1 MVQTKLTIIGW
12 QRYMSFLGNI
22 AAAQS
27 AKAIGK
33 YNQSVYNQQA
43 NLQKAKKA
51 AVREEIYKTV
61 EKPRLLD
68 LQDQQY
74 SKFFVDALNTGA
86 EFREGTT
93 PFLVGLKN
101 KQLQSFDLA
110 MADYN
115 SKVAV
120 TDQINQSLLIEA
132 RGRGEEFKG
141 KMTANTQYM
150 AALGSLLSMG
160 SQSQQAGRLV
170 IT

>member
-1 MVQTKLTIIGW
+1 
-12 QRYMSFLGNI
+12 MSFLGNI

-33 YNQSVYNQQA
+33 YNASVAYQEAQYER
-43 NLQKAKKA
+43 KKA

-150 AALGSLLSMG
+150 AAVGSLLSMG

>member
-1 MVQTKLTIIGW
+1 
-12 QRYMSFLGNI
+12 MSFLGNL
-22 AAAQS
+22 AAAGS

-33 YNQSVYNQQA
+33 YNASVAYEEAQYER
-43 NLQKAKKA
+43 KKA

-150 AALGSLLSMG
+150 AAVGSILTMG

-170 IT
+170 IS

>member
-1 MVQTKLTIIGW
+1 
-12 QRYMSFLGNI
+12 MSFLGNL
-22 AAAQS
+22 AAAGS

-33 YNQSVYNQQA
+33 YNASVAYQEAQYER
-43 NLQKAKKA
+43 KKA
-51 AVREEIYKTV
+51 AVREEIYRTV

-68 LQDQQY
+68 QQDQQY
-74 SKFFVDALNTGA
+74 SDFFVQALNTGA
-86 EFREGTT
+86 EFREGTS

-115 SKVAV
+115 SKTAV

-150 AALGSLLSMG
+150 AAVGSILTMG

-170 IT
+170 IS

>member
-1 MVQTKLTIIGW
+1 
-12 QRYMSFLGNI
+12 MSFLGNI

-33 YNQSVYNQQA
+33 YNASVAYQEA
-43 NLQKAKKA
+43 EYERKKA
-51 AVREEIYKTV
+51 AIKEKVYNTV
-61 EKPRLLD
+61 ERPRLLD
-68 LQDQQY
+68 QQDRQY
-74 SKFFVDALNTGA
+74 SNFFVDALNTGA

-150 AALGSLLSMG
+150 AAVGSLLTMG

>member
-1 MVQTKLTIIGW
+1 
-12 QRYMSFLGNI
+12 MSFIGNL
-22 AAAQS
+22 AAAS
-27 AKAIGK
+27 GAKAIGK
-33 YNQSVYNQQA
+33 YNSSVAYQEAQYER
-43 NLQKAKKA
+43 KKA
-51 AVREEIYKTV
+51 AIKEKVYKTV
-61 EKPRLLD
+61 ERPRLLD
-68 LQDQQY
+68 QQDQQF
-74 SKFFVDALNTGA
+74 SNFFVQSLRSGA
-86 EFREGTT
+86 EFREGDT
-93 PFLVGLKN
+93 PMLVAIKN

-110 MADYN
+110 VADYN

-150 AALGSLLSMG
+150 ATVGSLLTMG

>member
-1 MVQTKLTIIGW
+1 
-12 QRYMSFLGNI
+12 MSFLGNI

-33 YNQSVYNQQA
+33 YNASVAYQEAQYER
-43 NLQKAKKA
+43 KKA
-51 AVREEIYKTV
+51 AVREEIYRTV

-68 LQDQQY
+68 QQDQQY
-74 SKFFVDALNTGA
+74 SNFFVEALNTGA

-115 SKVAV
+115 SKTAV
-120 TDQINQSLLIEA
+120 TDQINQSLLIQA

-150 AALGSLLSMG
+150 AAVGSLLSMG

>member
-1 MVQTKLTIIGW
+1 
-12 QRYMSFLGNI
+12 MSFLGNI

-33 YNQSVYNQQA
+33 YNASVAYQEAQYER
-43 NLQKAKKA
+43 KKA

-74 SKFFVDALNTGA
+74 SNFFVEALNTGA
-86 EFREGTT
+86 EFREGTS

-115 SKVAV
+115 SKTAV

-150 AALGSLLSMG
+150 AALGSLLTMG